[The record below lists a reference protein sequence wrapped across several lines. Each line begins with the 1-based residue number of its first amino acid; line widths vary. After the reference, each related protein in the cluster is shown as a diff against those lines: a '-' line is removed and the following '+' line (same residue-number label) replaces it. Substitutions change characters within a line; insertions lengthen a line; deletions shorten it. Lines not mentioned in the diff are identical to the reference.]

1 MAREKQERSRDGK
14 IEIGYI
20 YIMIYNKAGIRTT
33 PGPAASVRAL
43 DVVKGNSSDRE
54 LSISSCINQS

>member
-33 PGPAASVRAL
+33 PAASCLGR
-43 DVVKGNSSDRE
+43 R
-54 LSISSCINQS
+54 

>member
-33 PGPAASVRAL
+33 PAASVRAL